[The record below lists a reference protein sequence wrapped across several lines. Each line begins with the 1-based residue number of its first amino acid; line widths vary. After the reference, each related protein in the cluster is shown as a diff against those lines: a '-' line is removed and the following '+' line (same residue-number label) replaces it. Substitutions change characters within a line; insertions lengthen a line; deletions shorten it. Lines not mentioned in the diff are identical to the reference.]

1 MPCALIAIGA
11 SVGGLEAISTILG
24 GLPEGFPAAIAI
36 VQHRRADSDS
46 RLESL
51 LAAKCALTVHVTD
64 DKDPI
69 EAGHVYVGPPDYHL
83 LVDGDVFSLSIDE
96 PVGWSRPSIDVL
108 FESAADARHRPLVG
122 VLLTAASSDGAQGM
136 VAIAKQGGV
145 TIVQDPEEA
154 ESPIAPLAA
163 IARTPIDHVIPVAEI
178 APLLLR
184 LVTSPPAPP

>member
-1 MPCALIAIGA
+1 MSCALIAIGA

-24 GLPEGFPAAIAI
+24 GLPRGFPAAIAI

-51 LAAKCALTVHVTD
+51 LASKCRLTVHVTD

-83 LVDGDVFSLSIDE
+83 LIDGDVFSLSIDE

-108 FESAADARHRPLVG
+108 FESAADARNRPLVG

-136 VAIAKQGGV
+136 VAIAKRGGV

-163 IARTPIDHVIPVAEI
+163 IARTPIDHVVPVAKI
-178 APLLLR
+178 APLLLS
-184 LVTSPPAPP
+184 LVTSTRKYG